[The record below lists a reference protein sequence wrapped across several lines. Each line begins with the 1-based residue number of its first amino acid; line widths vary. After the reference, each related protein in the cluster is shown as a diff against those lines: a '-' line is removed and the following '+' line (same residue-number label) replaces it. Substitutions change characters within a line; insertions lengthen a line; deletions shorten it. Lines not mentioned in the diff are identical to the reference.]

1 MAREQILVTG
11 GAGYI
16 GSHTCKALAR
26 KGYVPV
32 ALDNLVYG
40 HRQAVKWGPFIE
52 GDLADEALLRKV
64 FDQYD
69 IEAVIH
75 FAAYAYVGESMQ
87 NPGKYFRNN
96 VINTL
101 QLLEAM
107 HQAAVKT
114 IVFSSSCATYGF
126 PEQVP
131 ITESEPQHPM
141 NPYGESKLFVERALG
156 WYATAH
162 GFRYA
167 ALRYFNAAGADPDAE
182 IGEEHDPE
190 THLIPLVIQAALGRR
205 DTIEIYGT
213 DYPTDD
219 GTAIRDYIHVADL
232 ADAHVKALRFLEHN
246 GTSVALNL
254 GTGQGCSVREMIA
267 AVERATGCRV
277 PFVETSRR
285 AGDPPVLV
293 ADASKAKA
301 TLAWEPQFSDL
312 DRIVTTAWKWFD
324 QPDNQTASVPAGEK
338 TSP

>member
-1 MAREQILVTG
+1 MGEHILVTG

-26 KGYVPV
+26 QEYVPV

-40 HRQAVKWGPFIE
+40 HRQAVKWGPLIE
-52 GDLADEALLRKV
+52 GDLADGTLLRKV
-64 FDQYD
+64 LDQYE
-69 IEAVIH
+69 IKAVIH

-87 NPGKYFRNN
+87 DPGKYFRNN

-126 PEQVP
+126 PDHVP
-131 ITESEPQHPM
+131 ITENQPQRPV

-162 GFRYA
+162 GFQYA
-167 ALRYFNAAGADPDAE
+167 SLRYFNAAGADPDVE
-182 IGEEHDPE
+182 IGENHDPE

-205 DTIEIYGT
+205 DSIEIYGT

-232 ADAHVKALRFLEHN
+232 ADAHVKALRFLGDN

-254 GTGQGCSVREMIA
+254 GTGQGYSVREMIS

-285 AGDPPVLV
+285 AGDPPALV

-301 TLAWEPQFSDL
+301 TLDWEPRFSDL
-312 DRIVTTAWKWFD
+312 DTIVTTAWKWFD
-324 QPDNQTASVPAGEK
+324 RPKNKAASVHADEEPN
-338 TSP
+338 P

>member
-1 MAREQILVTG
+1 MAEHILVTG

-16 GSHTCKALAR
+16 GSHTCKALER
-26 KGYVPV
+26 QGYVPV

-52 GDLADEALLRKV
+52 GDLADRTLLGKV
-64 FDQYD
+64 FDQYE
-69 IEAVIH
+69 IKSVIH

-87 NPGKYFRNN
+87 DPGKYFRNN

-126 PEQVP
+126 PEQSP
-131 ITESEPQHPM
+131 ITESEPQHPV

-167 ALRYFNAAGADPDAE
+167 ALRYFNAAGADPDVD
-182 IGEEHDPE
+182 IGENHDPE

-219 GTAIRDYIHVADL
+219 GTAIRDYIHVSDL
-232 ADAHVKALRFLEHN
+232 ADAHVKALCFLEDN

-267 AVERATGCRV
+267 AVERTTGCRV

-293 ADASKAKA
+293 ADASKARA

-312 DRIVTTAWKWFD
+312 DTIVTTAWKWFD
-324 QPDNQTASVPAGEK
+324 RPDNQTASVSAGEK
-338 TSP
+338 TTP